1 MQFFAIFLA
10 LALAAAG
17 AFAQPA
23 KRADGKQGQMQQD
36 ERDRGRQQMRDFSRE
51 RQGRPD
57 RPRQM
62 TPEERAKLRKD
73 VEEASRELRRK

>member
-1 MQFFAIFLA
+1 MKFAAIFFA
-10 LALAAAG
+10 LALAAAS

-23 KRADGKQGQMQQD
+23 KRPDGKQGQMRQD
-36 ERDRGRQQMRDFSRE
+36 ERERKQARDVYRE

-73 VEEASRELRRK
+73 IEETSRDLRRK